1 MKKAFLSFFTIVTVT
16 CSLSFTSF
24 ADTLNNKSL
33 NNDKVQY
40 NQISS
45 DIKNLDENIRSLNNE
60 INSLN
65 NTITNNK
72 TKVDNIQKNI
82 DTAQVKIQN
91 TKEQLDKQQNILSDR
106 LSAIYKSGTFSPASY
121 LVYILQADGFSQL
134 ISRIYDVQR
143 IVSIDDQLINGL
155 KSSQSQVQ
163 REIDG
168 LNKQKNEVLALNAQT
183 QKSLEEVVQ
192 KQNKVKAEKE
202 SLNTQLQSIAST
214 ITANEEQLVSY
225 PIGVINNSNSSISQL
240 KDAVQTLNDLLP
252 QITMQSVINKVNNA
266 ISNGKALINQK
277 IAQEN
282 TAPPSNNNSSSSNN
296 NNNKGNSSSNS
307 SSGSSNSSSG
317 NSSNGSSSGQYKK
330 ELSMEATAYAGDGI
344 TAMGTAT
351 VRNPNGISTV
361 AVDPSVIPLG
371 SKLYIPGYGYAIA
384 SDTGGAIKGNRIDLF
399 MNSEAECNQF
409 GRRQITVYIVAYPGQ
424 W

>member
-155 KSSQSQVQ
+155 KSSQAQVQ
-163 REIDG
+163 KEIDG

-202 SLNTQLQSIAST
+202 NLNTQLQSIAST

-252 QITMQSVINKVNNA
+252 QITMQSVINKVNNT

-282 TAPPSNNNSSSSNN
+282 AASQSNNNSNS
-296 NNNKGNSSSNS
+296 NKGNS

-361 AVDPSVIPLG
+361 AVDPNVIPLG

>member
-155 KSSQSQVQ
+155 KSSQAQVQ
-163 REIDG
+163 KEIDG

-202 SLNTQLQSIAST
+202 NLNTQLQSIAST

-282 TAPPSNNNSSSSNN
+282 AASQSNNSSS
-296 NNNKGNSSSNS
+296 NKGNSSSS
-307 SSGSSNSSSG
+307 SSNSSSG

-361 AVDPSVIPLG
+361 AVDPNVIPLG

>member
-155 KSSQSQVQ
+155 KSSQAQVQ
-163 REIDG
+163 KEIDG

-202 SLNTQLQSIAST
+202 NLNTQLQSIAST

-282 TAPPSNNNSSSSNN
+282 AASQSNNNSSS
-296 NNNKGNSSSNS
+296 NKGNS

>member
-155 KSSQSQVQ
+155 KSSQAQVQ
-163 REIDG
+163 KEIDG

-202 SLNTQLQSIAST
+202 NLNTQLQSIAST

-282 TAPPSNNNSSSSNN
+282 AASQSNNNSSS
-296 NNNKGNSSSNS
+296 NKGNS

-361 AVDPSVIPLG
+361 AVDPNVIPLG

>member
-155 KSSQSQVQ
+155 KSSQAQVQ
-163 REIDG
+163 KEIDG

-202 SLNTQLQSIAST
+202 NLNTQLQSIAST

-282 TAPPSNNNSSSSNN
+282 AASQSNNNSNS
-296 NNNKGNSSSNS
+296 NKGNS

-361 AVDPSVIPLG
+361 AVDPNVIPLG